1 MIGRFC
7 DYAFYLWAVRG
18 TTNNELFFMENSAIV
33 STNNELFLH
42 FETDQDPYFQERG
55 FEFEYSVLGKFVK
68 EKKGEIIGNASKYLT
83 SILVF

>member
-7 DYAFYLWAVRG
+7 DYAIDNAIYATRG
-18 TTNNELFFMENSAIV
+18 MTNNAVFFMENSAIV

-55 FEFEYSVLGKFVK
+55 FEFEYIVFGKFVK
-68 EKKGEIIGNASKYLT
+68 KKEL
-83 SILVF
+83 LVMQENTLLAF